1 MNTNQIQNDCQ
12 SNSRQLKLT
21 DINENQLNPNEN
33 TINEAYGQAI
43 AECKYVDQKLQQ
55 TLKELSE
62 LKFSLDQSAI
72 VAITDAEGI
81 ITYINN
87 KFCEISKYSPQELI
101 GHNHKIINSGYHS
114 QEFFKEFW
122 QTIVSGKVW
131 KGTIKNRA
139 KDGTHYWVDTTVI
152 PFLDDTGKPYKYL
165 SIRYDITQAKEA
177 EAESRKQAEQLE
189 IALQKL
195 KLTQSQL
202 VQTEK
207 MSSLGQLVAGVAHEI
222 NNPVSFIYGNL
233 VHANEYIES
242 LLELL
247 HLYQQ
252 NYTEPVPEIK
262 ALAESSDIDFLMEDL
277 PKMLNSMKM
286 GANRIREIVLSLRN
300 FSRHDESEMK
310 LVDIHEGIDSTLLIL
325 QSQLKGKGEIAEIR
339 VMKEYGNLPLIE
351 CYPSQ
356 LNQVFMN
363 IIANAV
369 DALEKFRINESVAV
383 KGKVNKIEA
392 YPLCP
397 IPTIRIQTQVKGKN
411 QVMISIF
418 DNGIGIDPEV
428 MQRLFDPF
436 FTTKDVGKGTGLG
449 LSISYHIVVE
459 KHQGEL
465 NCVSYL
471 GQGTKFMIV
480 IPILQENSETKSKY
494 LGD

>member
-1 MNTNQIQNDCQ
+1 MDSNQVRAQCQGKDFSIKGCVVVDGINMNSC
-12 SNSRQLKLT
+12 
-21 DINENQLNPNEN
+21 EN
-33 TINEAYGQAI
+33 TIEAYGQAI
-43 AECKYVDQKLQQ
+43 AECNYVDKKLQE

-62 LKFSLDQSAI
+62 LKFALDKSAI
-72 VAITDAEGI
+72 LAIADARGI

-87 KFCEISKYSPQELI
+87 KFCELSKYSPEELI
-101 GHNHKIINSGYHS
+101 GKTHKIINSGYHS
-114 QEFFKEFW
+114 QEFFRDFW
-122 QTIVSGKVW
+122 QTITVGKIW

-139 KDGTHYWVDTTVI
+139 KDGSYYWVDTTVI
-152 PFLDDTGKPYKYL
+152 PFLDETGKPYKYL

-177 EAESRKQAEQLE
+177 EEESRKQAEQLE
-189 IALQKL
+189 IALKKL

-242 LLELL
+242 LLKLL
-247 HLYQQ
+247 NLYREKYP
-252 NYTEPVPEIK
+252 NPVAEIQV
-262 ALAESSDIDFLMEDL
+262 LAEDSDIDFLTEDL
-277 PKMLNSMKM
+277 PKMLMSMKM

-300 FSRHDESEMK
+300 FSRLDESEMK
-310 LVDIHEGIDSTLLIL
+310 PVDIHEGIDSTLLIL
-325 QSQLKGKGEIAEIR
+325 QNQLKGKGEVAEIR
-339 VMKEYGNLPLIE
+339 VMKEYGNLPLVE

-363 IIANAV
+363 IIANAI
-369 DALEKFRINESVAV
+369 DALDKFRVNEFQGI
-383 KGKVNKIEA
+383 KYQKEKIEV

-397 IPTIRIQTQVKGKN
+397 IPTIRIQTKVEEGN
-411 QVMISIF
+411 RVIISIF
-418 DNGIGIDPEV
+418 DNGIGINPEV

-449 LSISYHIVVE
+449 LSIAYHIVVE

-465 NCVSYL
+465 TCISHF
-471 GQGTKFMIV
+471 GQGTKFVIA
-480 IPILQENSETKSKY
+480 IPILQ
-494 LGD
+494 LGMKIK